1 MRIKRLVTL
10 ALLAVFLL
18 AGCGNEA
25 ASRREANV
33 NVDWRNFTLTNAKGK
48 KLVMDHDRG
57 YYPDGNMK
65 HGDFDEITGSPA
77 KLSFQVPHSDR
88 FVFEHDGGEFSCNI
102 ATETYG
108 GGAHADAFG
117 SLELSAEWLV
127 LTGVDT
133 DFRMTMD
140 LNQDGLNSLSIRS
153 HTLQKVTM
161 QQEGSLVTINGI
173 EGEYTLEL
181 WKEVGYWQE
190 PIQGTT
196 QTGTL
201 VIDLS
206 RVMKENILTITDGDA
221 ATEYEVKK
229 S

>member
-1 MRIKRLVTL
+1 MRIKRLVAL

-25 ASRREANV
+25 ASRRDANV
-33 NVDWRNFTLTNAKGK
+33 NVDWRDFTLTNAKGK

-77 KLSFQVPHSDR
+77 SLSFQVPHSDR
-88 FVFEHDGGEFSCNI
+88 FVFEHDGGEFSCNV

-108 GGAHADAFG
+108 GGAHADEFR
-117 SLELSAEWLV
+117 SLELSAEGLI
-127 LTGVDT
+127 LTGADT
-133 DFRMTMD
+133 DFMMTMD
-140 LNQDGLNSLSIRS
+140 LNQEGLYLLVIRS
-153 HTLQKVTM
+153 HTLEKVSM
-161 QQEGSLVTINGI
+161 SQEGCLVTINGI

-206 RVMKENILTITDGDA
+206 RVMEENILTITDGDA